1 MTNLEFL
8 KCLYKYNIVSV
19 EPDFKSKYI
28 HIWDSDGW
36 EEIIVQFDE
45 EGNIVKI

>member
-8 KCLYKYNIVSV
+8 KYLYEYGIVSV
-19 EPDFKSKYI
+19 EPNLETKFI
-28 HIWDSDGW
+28 HVWDSDGW
-36 EEIIVQFDE
+36 KEIIVQFDE

>member
-8 KCLYKYNIVSV
+8 KYLNEYNIVFI

-28 HIWDSDGW
+28 HIWDSDRW
-36 EEIIVQFDE
+36 KEIIVQFDE

>member
-8 KCLYKYNIVSV
+8 KCLDEYKIVSV

-28 HIWDSDGW
+28 HIWDSDRW
-36 EEIIVQFDE
+36 KEIIVQFDE

>member
-8 KCLYKYNIVSV
+8 KYLNEYNIVFI

-36 EEIIVQFDE
+36 KEIIAQFDE